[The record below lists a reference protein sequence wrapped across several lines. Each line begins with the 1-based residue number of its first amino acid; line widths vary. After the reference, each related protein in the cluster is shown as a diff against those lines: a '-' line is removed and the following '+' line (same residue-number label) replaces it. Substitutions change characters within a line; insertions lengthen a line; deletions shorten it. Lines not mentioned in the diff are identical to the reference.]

1 MLQSIFNSQFMT
13 ALGLSACFLQTL
25 KAQTVERETLE
36 LLQAEEDAFQAAVNK
51 VQDCVVQIE
60 TFGGLQM
67 VDDSTV
73 SEGPSSGTIVGSDGW
88 IITSQFQFRNA
99 PASIT
104 VVLSDGTR
112 KAARVVATDHNREL
126 VLLKIEV
133 DKPLPTPKSIDRSKL
148 QVGQWVIALGK
159 TFDPAIASRSVG
171 ILSAKDRIWGKA
183 IQADAKISPMNYGGP
198 LIDVEGN
205 VVGIIAPIDPG
216 IATEGEVQ
224 QWYDSGIGFAIPLT
238 DIEARLSQLQQGKDV
253 RKGLLGFRPKS
264 KDDFDKSPVIA
275 GVIPGT
281 PLAAA
286 GFQEG
291 DLLRKINGQ
300 EVRFYNHMR
309 HLLGPLDAGQKI
321 SVTIERNGEQI
332 TKECEL
338 VAELPVYS
346 TPFIG
351 VLPRFDAATNQL
363 KIEAIEKDGP
373 ADQAGLKVGDSIVA
387 IGDNKIDS
395 MATFAAKLEFN
406 DYRQPIQVQVV
417 APDNA
422 EPRTINVAITR
433 WPTSDKLEK
442 VNVENATEEND
453 QETAQREAGLIELP
467 FADIPNKVIAYVPA
481 GPAEKPM
488 GLLLLA
494 GEPGVDLDKAKVVDN
509 WQSFCR
515 DEDFVLCV
523 VTSAS
528 PQAWSME
535 ELEVFDRAIAHLQE
549 KYKLDERLSVVGGF
563 GAGGTIAMVV
573 AFERREKF
581 RGLVFGADRV
591 PTRSNRIPAVE
602 PQSSLD
608 ILFGPENKSVT
619 SFKDDLFAKG
629 YRVESLNAEY
639 KIDEDASSPAGAQL
653 RKFLSTLKWY

>member
-1 MLQSIFNSQFMT
+1 
-13 ALGLSACFLQTL
+13 
-25 KAQTVERETLE
+25 
-36 LLQAEEDAFQAAVNK
+36 
-51 VQDCVVQIE
+51 
-60 TFGGLQM
+60 
-67 VDDSTV
+67 
-73 SEGPSSGTIVGSDGW
+73 
-88 IITSQFQFRNA
+88 
-99 PASIT
+99 
-104 VVLSDGTR
+104 
-112 KAARVVATDHNREL
+112 
-126 VLLKIEV
+126 
-133 DKPLPTPKSIDRSKL
+133 
-148 QVGQWVIALGK
+148 
-159 TFDPAIASRSVG
+159 
-171 ILSAKDRIWGKA
+171 
-183 IQADAKISPMNYGGP
+183 
-198 LIDVEGN
+198 
-205 VVGIIAPIDPG
+205 
-216 IATEGEVQ
+216 
-224 QWYDSGIGFAIPLT
+224 
-238 DIEARLSQLQQGKDV
+238 
-253 RKGLLGFRPKS
+253 
-264 KDDFDKSPVIA
+264 
-275 GVIPGT
+275 
-281 PLAAA
+281 LAAA

-321 SVTIERNGEQI
+321 SVTIERNGELI

-351 VLPRFDAATNQL
+351 ILPRFDEETKQL
-363 KIEAIEKDGP
+363 KIDAIETDGP

-387 IGDNKIDS
+387 IGDDKIDS

-417 APDNA
+417 APENE
-422 EPRTINVAITR
+422 EPRTVSVAITR
-433 WPTSDKLEK
+433 WPTSDKLE
-442 VNVENATEEND
+442 NATVDGVKAEDAEP
-453 QETAQREAGLIELP
+453 ETAQRESGLIELP

-481 GPAEKPM
+481 GPTEKSM

-494 GEPGVDLDKAKVVDN
+494 GEPGVDLDRAKIVDS

-528 PQAWSME
+528 PQTWSME

-549 KYKLDERLSVVGGF
+549 KYTLDERLSVVGGF

-581 RGLVFGADRV
+581 RALVFGADRV

-619 SFKDDLFAKG
+619 AFKEDLFAKG

-639 KIDEDASSPAGAQL
+639 KIDEDASSPAGTQL